1 MTLRRRAF
9 MGLAGSSILSMGV
22 PNLKLS
28 ASLAKESEAAPSF
41 PSVLELNKLAYF
53 YGREYFVL
61 RSGRAKVVFQVDRA
75 DLGPAFAYML
85 FDAEDANQS
94 TRKDGAFNFD
104 PEEGFT
110 SSALRVELGGFS
122 FCAFGQQTDCHWVDL
137 DGVPAVESV
146 WWAGGIKVT
155 ERIFALVAAEAIH
168 RTILL
173 DGSHLAGDD
182 VINARLFLP
191 GGQFRGTG
199 QALVHEGKGYGSGL
213 VVLGNPKVQ
222 VDQDQGF
229 MEIGPFTVGPQKS
242 ASLEVLHFF
251 AIPSRGIDSLYAHAN
266 TIITAGV
273 LEDQQKTKATWEST
287 SKVVTKDKTV
297 QDIYDKARFGLRGM
311 IADDGTMDAGI
322 FEYGRQWVRDTSN
335 SALGALHTGH
345 FELARKALGR
355 ILTKMIS
362 SEGATAIASAY
373 DPPDREEFDQMGE
386 LLHALKSYRDWTG
399 DDSLLQEHKG
409 QLIALIERPL
419 LPRFRDE
426 TGMVHNRRE
435 FWEREFDDA
444 YELSYQTY
452 LVLGLRDAAELAPS
466 FGAEDR
472 AERWRKEADQ
482 ILQAMLSHP
491 TRALVA
497 DGHLIKRRNVTG
509 EVADL
514 ITTKQGERPD
524 VPFLTEK
531 HNRLHPDAS
540 MALPIA
546 LGLVDPRSPLA
557 LKTLDELDQLWNM
570 RWTGGGHERYNSS
583 SEPDTPGPWPF
594 ASCFILRALHES
606 GLFDRSRRVLEWLNT
621 VQGGRTGFWFE
632 EIPLLY
638 SNTKPCGIIPWTS
651 AEVGLFVVRHLLGVQ
666 FEGTRIVVR
675 PALYPDTPPISADLR
690 FRIGRLRLEIEGWGT
705 IKKASVDGTSLK
717 RRADGSI
724 ILPADFRGG
733 TVKIQMDRRSSS

>member
-1 MTLRRRAF
+1 
-9 MGLAGSSILSMGV
+9 MGLAGSSILSIGV
-22 PNLKLS
+22 PHVRLS
-28 ASLAKESEAAPSF
+28 ASSAKESEADPPF
-41 PSVLELNKLAYF
+41 PTVLELKKLAYF

-61 RSGRAKVVFQVDRA
+61 RSGRAKVIFQVDRA

-85 FDAEDANQS
+85 FDAEDAKQS

-122 FCAFGQQTDCHWVDL
+122 FCAFGQETDCHWVDL
-137 DGVPAVESV
+137 DGVPAIESV
-146 WWAGGIKVT
+146 WWASGVRVT
-155 ERIFALVAAEAIH
+155 ERIIALVGAEAIL
-168 RTILL
+168 RTVLL
-173 DGSHLAGDD
+173 DGSRLAGDE
-182 VINARLFLP
+182 VVNARLFLP
-191 GGQFRGTG
+191 RGQFRGSG
-199 QALVHEGKGYGSGL
+199 QALVQDGRGYGSGL

-222 VDQDQGF
+222 ADKDQGYV
-229 MEIGPFTVGPQKS
+229 EIGPFTLGPQKS
-242 ASLEVLHFF
+242 ASFEALHFF
-251 AIPSRGIDSLYAHAN
+251 EIPSRGIDSLYTHAN
-266 TIITAGV
+266 TIIAAGV
-273 LEDQQKTKATWEST
+273 QEERQKTKATWEST
-287 SKVVTKDKTV
+287 SKVITNDRTI
-297 QDIYDKARFGLRGM
+297 QDLYDKARFGLLGM

-345 FELARKALGR
+345 FELARKALAR
-355 ILTKMIS
+355 VLTKMIS
-362 SEGATAIASAY
+362 DEGATAIASEY
-373 DPPDREEFDQMGE
+373 DTPDREEFDQMGE

-399 DDSLLQEHKG
+399 DDSLLQEHKLR
-409 QLIALIERPL
+409 LIALIERPL
-419 LPRFRDE
+419 QPKFRDE

-444 YELSYQTY
+444 YELAYQTY
-452 LVLGLRDAAELAPS
+452 LALGLREAAELAPS

-472 AERWRKEADQ
+472 AERWRKEADR
-482 ILQAMLSHP
+482 ILQVMLSHS

-514 ITTKQGERPD
+514 VPTGQGARPD
-524 VPFLTEK
+524 VPFNTEK
-531 HNRLHPDAS
+531 HNRLYPDAS

-546 LGLVDPRSPLA
+546 LGIVDPRSPLA
-557 LKTLDELDQLWNM
+557 LKTLDELEQLWNM

-632 EIPLLY
+632 EIPLLG
-638 SNTKPCGIIPWTS
+638 SNTKACGIIPWTS
-651 AEVGLFVVRHLLGVQ
+651 AEVALFVVRHLLGVR
-666 FEGTRIVVR
+666 FEGTRVVVR
-675 PALYPDTPPISADLR
+675 PALYPDSPPIAADLR
-690 FRIGRLRLEIEGWGT
+690 FRSGRLRIEIEGWGT
-705 IKKASVDGTSLK
+705 IKKAYVDGTKLK
-717 RRADGSI
+717 RRSDGSI
-724 ILPADFRGG
+724 VLPGDFTSG
-733 TVKIQMDRRSSS
+733 TVRIQTDRRSGG